1 MVLPTY
7 FGWLQ
12 NKKVFNKI
20 IELLS
25 DFPSVDWVLQLDCPE
40 DSTTYLHRVGRTARL
55 AAVGQSLLILVPSE
69 EEGMLKQLRAYKIPI
84 DKIE

>member
-1 MVLPTY
+1 LDGY
-7 FGWLQ
+7 N
-12 NKKVFNKI
+12 NKNVFNKS

>member
-1 MVLPTY
+1 MYSKLKWNYYKCILTIST
-7 FGWLQ
+7 F
-12 NKKVFNKI
+12 I
-20 IELLS
+20 SS

-40 DSTTYLHRVGRTARL
+40 DATTYLHRVGRTARL
-55 AAVGQSLLILVPSE
+55 AAVGQSLLVLVPSE